1 VGEAYAEGKAANE
14 RIVRHRGGAEVAA
27 VCENRTPPS
36 VDVAVFVSFLVAV
49 FEVLIAVAPAVAVVA
64 VVVFAI

>member
-1 VGEAYAEGKAANE
+1 
-14 RIVRHRGGAEVAA
+14 
-27 VCENRTPPS
+27 VCENRTPPP